1 MEEVTTTGGDASEAM
16 EHLRHFIP
24 QGNWHRAKYLSDVAP
39 HEYIRMREE
48 PRLATD
54 LIWTIRDYGV
64 DEEFTL
70 HNYRKTYRYLYLGEY
85 KYWYMEPFL
94 GNSKLHHDSIVNR
107 ARVERD

>member
-24 QGNWHRAKYLSDVAP
+24 QVKWHKAKYLSDVAP

-48 PRLATD
+48 TRLATD
-54 LIWTIRDYGV
+54 LIWTIYDYGV
-64 DEEFTL
+64 DEEFRL
-70 HNYRKTYRYLYLGEY
+70 RNHRKTYRYLYLDGY

-94 GNSKLHHDSIVNR
+94 GDLKLHHDSIVNG
-107 ARVERD
+107 AQV